1 MNEASPLTL
10 ARAERGMTQAEV
22 ARRAKIR
29 VATVNEIENGKK
41 RPHASTLGKIAKV
54 LRISLPK
61 LLAYY
66 HGKQAAK

>member
-1 MNEASPLTL
+1 MSASSPLTI

-54 LRISLPK
+54 LRVSLPK
-61 LLAYY
+61 LLDHY
-66 HGKQAAK
+66 HGKRAAK